1 MHFLHITLSMED
13 AVVYC
18 LKYPALAWRTDSD
31 PCREKGVSPDMPG
44 LGYRGGKPG
53 RMLKKQGDLYAFTA
67 SFWDNRR
74 SYAQGWKKLYD
85 RTENE
90 KK

>member
-18 LKYPALAWRTDSD
+18 LKYQALAWRTDSD

-74 SYAQGWKKLYD
+74 SYPM
-85 RTENE
+85 NV
-90 KK
+90 